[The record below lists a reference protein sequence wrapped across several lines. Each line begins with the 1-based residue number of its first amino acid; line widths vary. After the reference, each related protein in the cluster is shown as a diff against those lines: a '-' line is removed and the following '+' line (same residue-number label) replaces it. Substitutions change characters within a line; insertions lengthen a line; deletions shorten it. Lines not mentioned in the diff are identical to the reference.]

1 MHADDCKTPTAKDL
15 ESDEAVWAL
24 YERWCK
30 AFDKKRDHAGMMF
43 RFKQHVI
50 HHVKIW

>member
-1 MHADDCKTPTAKDL
+1 MDIVIDDAIIPMDKDL

-30 AFDKKRDHAGMMF
+30 AFDKKRDHAPDAEMVR
-43 RFKQHVI
+43 RFKI
-50 HHVKIW
+50 FI